1 MSIRIYRYPSKAAEI
16 RLQKISRRKLVYG
29 KKEEAAVRRIIQ
41 EVRLKGDEAVIGYVN
56 RFDSPGLSV
65 DELRVGEREFQSA
78 EGMVSASFRSS
89 LDIAYTQIER
99 FHRMQAPHSRMMTDR
114 PGVLTGQ
121 IVHPVDVAGLYVP
134 GGKGGKTPLIS
145 SVLMG
150 AIPAGIAGVRRIV
163 MMTPADQN
171 GNVDPHL
178 LVAASRAG
186 VHDVFKAGSAWAI
199 AAMAFGT
206 ERIDRCDVI
215 VGPGNTYVTLAKKIV
230 SGMVG
235 IDMIAGPSEI
245 LILADS
251 SARAEFAAADLLS
264 QAEHDPVASATLIT
278 TSMQLARNVSDQLE
292 IQLADLHRQDIAR
305 ESLAHY
311 GAIFVVP
318 DMGMAM
324 MLANRI
330 APEHL
335 ELLVEKPFDW
345 LPEIRHAG
353 AVFAGHYT
361 PEPMGD
367 YLAGPNH
374 VLPTA
379 GSARFS
385 SALSVENFIK
395 KTSLIYY
402 SKEAFAKEA
411 EHVMRLAETEG
422 LGAHA
427 RSVAI
432 RLEEGS

>member
-1 MSIRIYRYPSKAAEI
+1 MSIRIYRYPSRAAEN

-29 KKEEAAVRRIIQ
+29 RKDEVAVQRIIQ
-41 EVRLKGDEAVIGYVN
+41 EVRLKGDEAVIAYVN
-56 RFDSPGLSV
+56 RFDSPELSV
-65 DELRVGEREFQSA
+65 DGLRVGEAEFRHA
-78 EGMVSASFRSS
+78 ETMISESFRQS
-89 LDIAYTQIER
+89 LDLAYVQIER

-114 PGVLTGQ
+114 SGVLTGQ
-121 IVHPVDVAGLYVP
+121 IVHPVDVAGIYVP
-134 GGKGGKTPLIS
+134 GGKGGKTPLVS

-150 AIPAGIAGVRRIV
+150 AIPACIAGVRRIV
-163 MMTPADQN
+163 MTTPADRN
-171 GNVDPHL
+171 GNIDPHL

-264 QAEHDPVASATLIT
+264 QAEHDRVASAILIT
-278 TSMQLARNVSDQLE
+278 TSQQLAAGVSDQIE
-292 IQLADLHRQDIAR
+292 KQLTDLHRQDIAK

-318 DMGMAM
+318 DMGAAIV
-324 MLANRI
+324 LANRI

-335 ELLVEKPFDW
+335 ELLVEKPFDL
-345 LPEIRHAG
+345 LPDIRHAG

-367 YLAGPNH
+367 YIAGPNH

-385 SALSVENFIK
+385 SALSVEHFIK

-402 SKEAFAKEA
+402 SKEAFVKEA